1 MQIRDRI
8 KELRRV
14 PASELLPNPKNWRL
28 HPASQENALRSILA
42 DIGFAD
48 VAIARETPAGL
59 VLIDGHLRAEV
70 AKDTEIPVVIVDLND
85 EEADKVLATLD
96 PISSMAEADS
106 DLLENLIANSDF
118 SEDLSDLLNKIID
131 RQEIPEAP
139 ESFESFDEDI
149 ESQYKCPKCNYEWG

>member
-14 PASELLPNPKNWRL
+14 PASELMPNPKNWRL
-28 HPASQENALRSILA
+28 HPASQENALRSVLA

-48 VAIARETPAGL
+48 VAIARETADGL
-59 VLIDGHLRAEV
+59 MLIDGHLRAEV

-106 DLLENLIANSDF
+106 DILENLIAGSEF
-118 SEDLSDLLNKIID
+118 SEDLSDLLTKIID
-131 RQEIPEAP
+131 RQEIPAAP
-139 ESFESFDEDI
+139 DSFEMFDEDI
-149 ESQYKCPKCNYEWG
+149 ETTNECPKCGYEWG